1 MGEQLLG
8 GEMLRL
14 GEGGGKDGE
23 PLVGDPEATVGE
35 IGFELAARLF
45 GAHGA
50 SLPRPRPLSIRVWLG
65 PRLDCGPGRGCAKL
79 VKYKVALY
87 PSEGGWAVSCPALP
101 GCHSQGETE
110 AEALTNIG
118 EAIRDYLEVKLQLLA
133 EEGALVREI
142 ELTEA

>member
-1 MGEQLLG
+1 M
-8 GEMLRL
+8 
-14 GEGGGKDGE
+14 
-23 PLVGDPEATVGE
+23 
-35 IGFELAARLF
+35 
-45 GAHGA
+45 
-50 SLPRPRPLSIRVWLG
+50 
-65 PRLDCGPGRGCAKL
+65 
-79 VKYKVALY
+79 
-87 PSEGGWAVSCPALP
+87 SCPALP